1 MKILSKSVFELAAQ
15 NNINEKHTKLLI
27 LCLFLLF
34 IKFLVMPIVE
44 WQLELKE
51 ATNFYKLQ
59 YRDENS
65 IVKSSQQIEAS
76 KDKIKLELL
85 KVKKLYSSGTV
96 TSNQVRLN
104 ELIDGQIAK
113 LGLNLS
119 TKNSRK
125 LYEKDGVITIEYL
138 VSARGTAEPLQEF
151 VYWLDSIN
159 PKVLIVNTRFS
170 SSRGSAVAEVNL
182 RFQQFIL
189 MDNINE

>member
-15 NNINEKHTKLLI
+15 NNINEKHTKLLV

-51 ATNFYKLQ
+51 ETNFYKLQ

-65 IVKSSQQIEAS
+65 IVKSSQQIEAI
-76 KDKIKLELL
+76 KEKIKLELF

-104 ELIDGQIAK
+104 ELIDEQIAK
-113 LGLNLS
+113 LGLTLS

>member
-51 ATNFYKLQ
+51 ETNFYKLQ

>member
-51 ATNFYKLQ
+51 ETNFYKLQ

-76 KDKIKLELL
+76 KEKIKLELL

-104 ELIDGQIAK
+104 ELIDEQIAK

>member
-1 MKILSKSVFELAAQ
+1 MKILLKSVFELAAQ
-15 NNINEKHTKLLI
+15 NNISEKHTKLLI

-44 WQLELKE
+44 WQIELKE
-51 ATNFYKLQ
+51 ETNFYKLQ

-65 IVKSSQQIEAS
+65 IIKSSQQIEAS
-76 KDKIKLELL
+76 KEKVKLELL

-104 ELIDGQIAK
+104 ELIDKQIAK
-113 LGLNLS
+113 LGLTLS

-189 MDNINE
+189 VNDANE